1 MIYLFIYYYY
11 YFFFYFFWILDFAGC
26 ETKQEKKFDV
36 CNGRFYLANITSV
49 SVEDFDGVF
58 D

>member
-1 MIYLFIYYYY
+1 MIKNDFGFRVIMIV
-11 YFFFYFFWILDFAGC
+11 FEFWILDFAGC
-26 ETKQEKKFDV
+26 ETKQEKEFDV

-49 SVEDFDGVF
+49 WFEDFDGVF

>member
-1 MIYLFIYYYY
+1 LFYLFIIFL
-11 YFFFYFFWILDFAGC
+11 FFLEFWILDFAGC

-49 SVEDFDGVF
+49 WIEDFDGVF